1 MTSET
6 KDTTGTGRPA
16 TLKAMLKRGPPKQA
30 ITVGGWG
37 PRKKGLELSFT
48 TCWALPAT
56 LTQRPDH
63 IPGAIGS
70 LHSQRKG
77 GFSHTQGA
85 ASGFWVGHQ
94 PVRCL
99 LPHAVPRAPVCGPPT
114 GDLSLQG
121 PSWAPPSPAPLAPA
135 CPNSKSSRQDLPS
148 MAVCANRSNASLV
161 CEPLL
166 PRTGP
171 ASQGLPS
178 APEKWT
184 GLLPPRGRTLRT
196 PHGHQ
201 EAGQTA
207 GEALPPAA

>member
-16 TLKAMLKRGPPKQA
+16 TLKAMLQRGPPKQA

-99 LPHAVPRAPVCGPPT
+99 LPHAVPRASVVRPQVISASRGPHGRLHPLPPWPLPAPIPSLAGRICLQWLSVPT
-114 GDLSLQG
+114 G
-121 PSWAPPSPAPLAPA
+121 A
-135 CPNSKSSRQDLPS
+135 
-148 MAVCANRSNASLV
+148 M
-161 CEPLL
+161 
-166 PRTGP
+166 
-171 ASQGLPS
+171 
-178 APEKWT
+178 
-184 GLLPPRGRTLRT
+184 
-196 PHGHQ
+196 PH
-201 EAGQTA
+201 
-207 GEALPPAA
+207 